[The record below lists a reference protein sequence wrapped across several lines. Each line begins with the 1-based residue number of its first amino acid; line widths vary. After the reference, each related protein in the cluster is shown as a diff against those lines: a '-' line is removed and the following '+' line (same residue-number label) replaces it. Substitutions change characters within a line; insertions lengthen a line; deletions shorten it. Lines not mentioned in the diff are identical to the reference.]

1 VRSPKEALTGRR
13 SFLALSTAGV
23 ALSGA
28 ALVARPTAAEA
39 HSVTPARRQGPALR
53 ELRQLERRH
62 LARLGVFA
70 WDTATDRTILHR
82 AGERF
87 PMASTFKTLA
97 VAAVLRDLN
106 ADGSFLGKT
115 IRYTAEDTTRSGY
128 APVTGLPENLERGMT
143 VEELCAVSITHSDNA
158 ATNLLLKELGG
169 PAAVTRFC
177 RSLGDTTTRL
187 DRWEPDLN
195 SAEPGRVTDTSTPLA
210 LGKTY
215 ARVTLGNALRR
226 ADRTRLTGWLL
237 ANTTGAKRLRA
248 GLPGDWRVAEKT
260 GTGEYGTTNDAGLAW
275 PPGRDPIMITVL
287 STKDDPEAP
296 ADEPLLAEAAKIIAK
311 YLG

>member
-1 VRSPKEALTGRR
+1 LTDRR
-13 SFLALSTAGV
+13 SFLALTTVGV
-23 ALSGA
+23 ALSGV
-28 ALVARPTAAEA
+28 ALVTRPTAAEA
-39 HSVTPARRQGPALR
+39 RPAPVPPGRGQGPALR
-53 ELRQLERRH
+53 ELRQLERQH
-62 LARLGVFA
+62 SARLGVVA

-143 VEELCAVSITHSDNA
+143 VENLCAVAITHSDNA

-169 PAAVTRFC
+169 PTAVTRFC

-215 ARVTLGNALRR
+215 ATVTLGNALRR
-226 ADRTRLTGWLL
+226 ADRARLTDWLL

-275 PPGRDPIMITVL
+275 PPGREPIVITAL

-296 ADEPLLAEAAKIIAK
+296 ADEPLLAEAAKIVAK
-311 YLG
+311 HFG